1 MNWNSSD
8 IQLISLDNKYQT
20 HILTNARGKNTLL
33 STVKNENRIILNI
46 THQLQQ
52 HALFIFEIEKERART
67 PTTTPPTAEAAPTT
81 KINYHTYE
89 WVSCMLTIVRLLIP
103 VKSTGKSCSTAIEK
117 SCSTW
122 RAYIANRKHENK

>member
-1 MNWNSSD
+1 MREV
-8 IQLISLDNKYQT
+8 K
-20 HILTNARGKNTLL
+20 TLYV

-67 PTTTPPTAEAAPTT
+67 PTTTTPPTAEAAPAPTT

-89 WVSCMLTIVRLLIP
+89 
-103 VKSTGKSCSTAIEK
+103 
-117 SCSTW
+117 
-122 RAYIANRKHENK
+122 